1 MYTAILPAPPIA
13 ARQRKCRAAAQRRN
27 TEWYR
32 IKGGASPPSAA
43 QRSTIA
49 ACGQLAKRLSNNI
62 SGASAVEFAIVASL
76 FLMVA
81 LGILAYGIYLSAAHS
96 VSQLAAD
103 SARASIAGL
112 NDTERTKIATDHV
125 AAHAA
130 DFILL
135 NKNKVTVDAAPLA
148 DINQFQVVVRFD
160 ASDLPIWFM
169 SGLVPLPSKT
179 IERTASIK
187 RGGY

>member
-1 MYTAILPAPPIA
+1 MYTAPLLGVRPGTWLRRSGASV
-13 ARQRKCRAAAQRRN
+13 RSRNTGWCRAEGEAS
-27 TEWYR
+27 
-32 IKGGASPPSAA
+32 ASPAN
-43 QRSTIA
+43 QRGSIA

-135 NKNKVTVDAAPLA
+135 NKNKVTVEAAPLA